1 MAPTPLRGQMLT
13 AVFACQPMGQVA
25 ATLVAMIG
33 VFAARHSIPS
43 DATPSTC
50 TGDCL
55 RSVDI
60 IWRVVIGFGALL
72 AAAAVWLRLT
82 IIESPRYTCEVAQ
95 DDLRA
100 AVEVDCYYQ
109 GSPSTVEVESS
120 DTESERDAEPR
131 SPASSSTDL
140 REEDRIQQNPYPNI
154 EEVHPRQETA
164 HNVQPTVLNMR
175 AGPMDRVV
183 MPDSATYTDTGVEPT
198 AEGTG
203 RNRQPS
209 VSTTRVGPT
218 EQLGHMENE
227 HRIWDDPGNNF
238 WGTFWRS
245 FKDYYWHQGNLRTLF
260 ATALCWGFLDL
271 PFYGLGTSDPQI
283 IRRIWS
289 GSPIPEGRIYT
300 ALLQNAWQSLLM
312 VQAGAIVGVLITLC
326 SINLLGRRMIQ
337 MNGFFWLFVL
347 FIAIGASYKHLLSTN
362 RSSAIVV
369 LYILCQVFFNFGEC
383 MRCSILTTCLHCC
396 STGPNTTTYIV

>member
-1 MAPTPLRGQMLT
+1 MLT
-13 AVFACQPMGQVA
+13 AVFACQPLGQVA

-33 VFAARHSIPS
+33 VFAARHSIPP

-55 RSVDI
+55 RSIDI
-60 IWRVVIGFGALL
+60 LWRVIVGFGAFL
-72 AAAAVWLRLT
+72 AAAAVWFRLT
-82 IIESPRYTCEVAQ
+82 IIESPRYTSEVAQ

-100 AVEVDCYYQ
+100 VVDVYRYYQ
-109 GSPSTVEVESS
+109 GSHSTVEVESS
-120 DTESERDAEPR
+120 DTESESGAEPQP
-131 SPASSSTDL
+131 PASSSTGL
-140 REEDRIQQNPYPNI
+140 QEEDVTQQNSYPNVK
-154 EEVHPRQETA
+154 EVHSGQEIT
-164 HNVQPTVLNMR
+164 HNVQPVD
-175 AGPMDRVV
+175 GVV
-183 MPDSATYTDTGVEPT
+183 MPNHTPYTDTRVEST
-198 AEGTG
+198 IEEAG

-218 EQLGHMENE
+218 EQLAHIGNE
-227 HRIWDDPGNNF
+227 HRTWDGPENNF
-238 WGTFWRS
+238 WGTFWRY
-245 FKDYYWHQGNLRTLF
+245 FKDYYWHRGNLRTLF
-260 ATALCWGFLDL
+260 ATALCWAFLDL

-300 ALLQNAWQSLLM
+300 ALFQNAWQSLLM
-312 VQAGAIVGVLITLC
+312 VQAGAIVGVLITLF

-337 MNGFFWLFVL
+337 MNGFFWLFTL
-347 FIAIGASYKHLLSTN
+347 FIVIGASYKHLLNTN
-362 RSSAIVV
+362 QSSAIVV

-383 MRCSILTTCLHCC
+383 MRCSISTTCLHCC

>member
-1 MAPTPLRGQMLT
+1 M
-13 AVFACQPMGQVA
+13 A
-25 ATLVAMIG
+25 ATLVAIIS

-72 AAAAVWLRLT
+72 AAATVWFRLT

-100 AVEVDCYYQ
+100 AVDVDRYYQ
-109 GSPSTVEVESS
+109 GSLSTVEVESS
-120 DTESERDAEPR
+120 ITESENGAEPR
-131 SPASSSTDL
+131 PLASLPTDPQ
-140 REEDRIQQNPYPNI
+140 EENSIQQNPCPNV
-154 EEVHPRQETA
+154 EEVHSGPETA
-164 HNVQPTVLNMR
+164 HNVQPVD
-175 AGPMDRVV
+175 GVV
-183 MPDSATYTDTGVEPT
+183 MPNSAPYTNTGVEST
-198 AEGTG
+198 TEGTG

-218 EQLGHMENE
+218 EQLAHMENE
-227 HRIWDDPGNNF
+227 HQTWDDPENNF
-238 WGTFWRS
+238 WGTFWRY
-245 FKDYYWHQGNLRTLF
+245 FKDYYWRRGNLRTLF

-337 MNGFFWLFVL
+337 MNGFFWLFAL
-347 FIAIGASYKHLLSTN
+347 FIVIGASYKHLLSTN

-383 MRCSILTTCLHCC
+383 MSCSISTICLHCC